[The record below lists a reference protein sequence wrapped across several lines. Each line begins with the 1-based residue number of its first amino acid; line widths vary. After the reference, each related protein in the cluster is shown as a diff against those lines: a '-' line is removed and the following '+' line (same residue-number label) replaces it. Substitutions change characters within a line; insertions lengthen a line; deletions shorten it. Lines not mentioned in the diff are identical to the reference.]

1 MTKTIFDSSNFVGE
15 DSYFA
20 YEDDRDFFFE
30 FLNELITNY
39 EKRYR
44 TEVIGLRL
52 GGTVGRWN
60 GNPIGGK
67 IIAVDSNPI
76 EQMGSVETVEV
87 VVEDDGVITI
97 LGHHHDGTHRMNIY
111 LLTENKLKQVSP
123 SYLNHNQVDY
133 EDMERMVEHLKPLKC
148 SQKVVE
154 SYYGPKAA

>member
-44 TEVIGLRL
+44 TEVIRLGL

-97 LGHHHDGTHRMNIY
+97 LGHHHDG
-111 LLTENKLKQVSP
+111 
-123 SYLNHNQVDY
+123 NQVDY
-133 EDMERMVEHLKPLKC
+133 GDMERMVEHLKPLKC